1 MKNKLIGSLFI
12 YLFFIQSTF
21 IQSTFSQIL
30 EPVSWEFKVDSSE
43 LNSSRNINLIFIPTT
58 ELGWYI
64 YSSDNDPDSEPR
76 TEFEFNSNRTY
87 KVKGL
92 IEPLNVKTKYDE
104 VWDAE
109 VRYLDNDGAFLQKI
123 IPYEENISISG
134 YISYQVCSEIEK
146 MCIPLEEDFSFYNSA
161 VKTNISYDQ
170 SLMEFEKE
178 ESLFSFLLF
187 AFVAGLLAI
196 LTPCVFPMIPLTV
209 SYFANKSNDKKLYF
223 EAIIF
228 GLSIIF
234 IFTFLGIFL
243 SLIMGPQSANEIASS
258 WISNLIFFSLF
269 IIFGLSLIGFFELT
283 IPSSIITSFDNKS
296 QQGGLLGVFFMAF
309 TLVLVSF
316 SCIGPLVGSILVQ
329 SASGLQIKP
338 VLGML
343 SFSLAFSLP
352 FTFLAI
358 FPQKLQSLPKSG
370 NWMVT
375 LRIVLGFIAIAF
387 SLKFLSVVDKAYH
400 FNLLSR
406 DIFLI
411 IWSILFLI
419 LSLYL
424 LGLLKLPEGYLQ
436 NQGHRIRIIAM
447 FFLVFSLYLSTGL
460 FGNRLSYLAA
470 YLPPLQTNYFDLKT
484 FSYKPFFEES
494 KNYDTDLSNVKHSDI
509 LKLPYNLKG
518 FFDYKEA
525 INYAKKK
532 NRPMLLD
539 FTGHGCVNCR
549 DIESRVWS
557 DDRVREFLNNKYVL
571 LSLYVDDK
579 TVLPES
585 AWYTSTYDSKIKR
598 TIGRQNADFQITR
611 FNNNAQPFYVVI
623 DPYSESVVYKPWG
636 YELNIENYISHL
648 DNGINEF
655 YAR

>member
-1 MKNKLIGSLFI
+1 MKNKFIVSLFI
-12 YLFFIQSTF
+12 YLFLVQS
-21 IQSTFSQIL
+21 SFSQIL
-30 EPVSWEFKVDSSE
+30 EPASWEFKIDSSE
-43 LNSSRNINLIFIPTT
+43 LTSSGNINLIFIPTT

-64 YSSDNDPDSEPR
+64 YSSDNDPDSGPR
-76 TEFEFNSNRTY
+76 TEFVFNANRTY
-87 KVKGL
+87 ETKGL

-104 VWDAE
+104 VWEAE
-109 VRYLDNDGAFLQKI
+109 VRYLDNEGYFLQKI
-123 IPYEENISISG
+123 IPSEDNVSISG

-146 MCIPLEEDFSFYNSA
+146 MCIPLEEDFAFYNST
-161 VKTNISYDQ
+161 VKVNISYDQ

-178 ESLFSFLLF
+178 KSLLSFVLF
-187 AFVAGLLAI
+187 AFIAGLLAI

-209 SYFANKSNDKKLYF
+209 SYFANKTNQKKSYF

-228 GLSIIF
+228 GLSIMF
-234 IFTFLGIFL
+234 IFTFLGVFL
-243 SLIMGPQSANEIASS
+243 SLIMGPSSANEIATS
-258 WISNLIFFSLF
+258 WIPNLIFFSLF

-283 IPSSIITSFDNKS
+283 IPSSIITSFDKRS
-296 QQGGLLGVFFMAF
+296 QQGGILGVFFMAF

-316 SCIGPLVGSILVQ
+316 SCTGPLVGSILVQ

-343 SFSLAFSLP
+343 SFSLAFAIP
-352 FTFLAI
+352 FTLLAI
-358 FPQKLQSLPKSG
+358 FPQKLHSLPKSG
-370 NWMVT
+370 NWMIT
-375 LRIVLGFIAIAF
+375 LRVVLGFIAIAF

-406 DIFLI
+406 DMFLI
-411 IWSILFLI
+411 IWCVLFLV

-424 LGLLKLPEGYLQ
+424 LGLVKLPDGYLK
-436 NQGHRIRIIAM
+436 NQGYRVRIIAI
-447 FFLVFSLYLSTGL
+447 FFLAFSLYLSTGL
-460 FGNRLSYLAA
+460 FGNRLSYFAA
-470 YLPPLQTNYFDLKT
+470 YLPPLQTNYFDLKS

-494 KNYDTDLSNVKHSDI
+494 KNYDEDLSNVKYSDI

-518 FFDYKEA
+518 FFDYNEA
-525 INYAKKK
+525 LNYAKKK
-532 NRPMLLD
+532 NKPILLD

-549 DIESRVWS
+549 DIESRVWP
-557 DDRVREFLNNKYVL
+557 DGRVRDFLNNKYVL

-579 TVLPES
+579 TILPENE
-585 AWYTSTYDSKIKR
+585 WYKSTYDSKIKR
-598 TIGRQNADFQITR
+598 TIGKQNADFQITR

-623 DPYSESVVYKPWG
+623 DPFSESIVYKPWG

-655 YAR
+655 YAK

>member
-1 MKNKLIGSLFI
+1 MKNKFIVSLFI
-12 YLFFIQSTF
+12 YLFLVQS
-21 IQSTFSQIL
+21 SFSQIL
-30 EPVSWEFKVDSSE
+30 EPASWEFKIDSSE
-43 LNSSRNINLIFIPTT
+43 LTSSDNINLIFIPTT

-64 YSSDNDPDSEPR
+64 YSSDNDPDSGPR
-76 TEFEFNSNRTY
+76 TEFVFNANRTY
-87 KVKGL
+87 ETKGL

-104 VWDAE
+104 VWEAE
-109 VRYLDNDGAFLQKI
+109 VRYLDNEGYFLQKI
-123 IPYEENISISG
+123 IPSEDNVSISG

-146 MCIPLEEDFSFYNSA
+146 MCIPLEEDFAFYNST
-161 VKTNISYDQ
+161 VKVNISYDQ

-178 ESLFSFLLF
+178 KSLLSFVLF
-187 AFVAGLLAI
+187 AFIAGLLAI

-209 SYFANKSNDKKLYF
+209 SYFANKTHQKKSYF

-228 GLSIIF
+228 GLSIMF
-234 IFTFLGIFL
+234 IFTFLGVFL
-243 SLIMGPQSANEIASS
+243 SLIMGPSSANEIATS
-258 WISNLIFFSLF
+258 WIPNLIFFSLF

-283 IPSSIITSFDNKS
+283 IPSSIITSFDKRS
-296 QQGGLLGVFFMAF
+296 QQGGILGVFFMAF

-316 SCIGPLVGSILVQ
+316 SCTGPLVGSILVQ

-343 SFSLAFSLP
+343 SFSLAFAIP
-352 FTFLAI
+352 FTLLAI

-370 NWMVT
+370 NWMII
-375 LRIVLGFIAIAF
+375 LRVVLGFIAIAF

-406 DIFLI
+406 DMFLI
-411 IWSILFLI
+411 IWCVLFLV

-424 LGLLKLPEGYLQ
+424 LGLVKLPDGYLK
-436 NQGHRIRIIAM
+436 NQGYRVRITAI
-447 FFLVFSLYLSTGL
+447 FFLAFSLYLSTGL
-460 FGNRLSYLAA
+460 FGNRLSYFAA
-470 YLPPLQTNYFDLKT
+470 YLPPLQTNYFDLKS

-494 KNYDTDLSNVKHSDI
+494 KNYDEDLSNVKYSDI

-518 FFDYKEA
+518 FFDYNEA
-525 INYAKKK
+525 LNYAKKK
-532 NRPMLLD
+532 NKPILLD

-549 DIESRVWS
+549 DIESRVWP
-557 DDRVREFLNNKYVL
+557 DGRVRDFLNNKYVL

-579 TVLPES
+579 TILPENE
-585 AWYTSTYDSKIKR
+585 WYKSTYDSKMKR

-623 DPYSESVVYKPWG
+623 DPFSEGVVYKPWG

>member
-1 MKNKLIGSLFI
+1 MKNKFIVSLFI
-12 YLFFIQSTF
+12 YLFLVQS
-21 IQSTFSQIL
+21 SFSQIL
-30 EPVSWEFKVDSSE
+30 EPASWEFKIDSSE
-43 LNSSRNINLIFIPTT
+43 LTSSGNINLIFIPTT

-64 YSSDNDPDSEPR
+64 YSSDNDPDSGPR
-76 TEFEFNSNRTY
+76 TEFVFNANRTY
-87 KVKGL
+87 ETKGL

-104 VWDAE
+104 VWEAE
-109 VRYLDNDGAFLQKI
+109 VRYLDNEGYFLQKI
-123 IPYEENISISG
+123 IPSEDNVSISG

-146 MCIPLEEDFSFYNSA
+146 MCIPLEEDFAFYNST
-161 VKTNISYDQ
+161 VKVNISYDQ

-178 ESLFSFLLF
+178 KSLLSFVLF
-187 AFVAGLLAI
+187 AFIAGLLAI

-209 SYFANKSNDKKLYF
+209 SYFANKTNQKKSYF

-228 GLSIIF
+228 GLSIMF
-234 IFTFLGIFL
+234 IFTFLGVFL
-243 SLIMGPQSANEIASS
+243 SLIMGPSSANEIATS
-258 WISNLIFFSLF
+258 WIPNLIFFSLF

-283 IPSSIITSFDNKS
+283 IPSSIITSFDKRS
-296 QQGGLLGVFFMAF
+296 QQGGILGVFFMAF

-316 SCIGPLVGSILVQ
+316 SCTGPLVGSILVQ

-343 SFSLAFSLP
+343 SFSLAFAIP
-352 FTFLAI
+352 FTLLAI
-358 FPQKLQSLPKSG
+358 FPQKLHSLPKSG
-370 NWMVT
+370 NWMII
-375 LRIVLGFIAIAF
+375 LRVVLGFIAIAF

-406 DIFLI
+406 DMFLI
-411 IWSILFLI
+411 IWCVLFLV

-424 LGLLKLPEGYLQ
+424 LGLVKLPDGYLK
-436 NQGHRIRIIAM
+436 NQGYRVRIIAI
-447 FFLVFSLYLSTGL
+447 FFLAFSLYLSTGL
-460 FGNRLSYLAA
+460 FGNRLSYFAA
-470 YLPPLQTNYFDLKT
+470 YLPPLQTNYFDLKS

-494 KNYDTDLSNVKHSDI
+494 KNYDEDLSNVKYSDI

-518 FFDYKEA
+518 FFDYNEA
-525 INYAKKK
+525 LNYAKKK
-532 NRPMLLD
+532 NKPILLD

-549 DIESRVWS
+549 DIESRVWP
-557 DDRVREFLNNKYVL
+557 DGRVRDFLNNKYVL

-579 TVLPES
+579 TILPENE
-585 AWYTSTYDSKIKR
+585 WYKSTYDSKIKR
-598 TIGRQNADFQITR
+598 TIGKQNADFQITR

-623 DPYSESVVYKPWG
+623 DPFSESIVYKPWG

-655 YAR
+655 YAK